1 MPWPCHLRLECW
13 VFRARSSVPCRVR
26 RLQLLK
32 QLLTVLVPRDQNR
45 GQQSQPKHIHQ
56 TETRP
61 PLSAFWRCWLF
72 RRIDKIIKANQP
84 LPNRSMNYFE
94 SEKRLNRR
102 SLSGQFRKDFL
113 CPIRQTSFLLTQ
125 TAMKH
130 GTPRG
135 QPRITVVQKTERVV
149 LRVCTSLIRSYSL
162 PAL

>member
-1 MPWPCHLRLECW
+1 MRDWSVGFSEQLIDAPT
-13 VFRARSSVPCRVR
+13 RSSVPCRVR

-61 PLSAFWRCWLF
+61 PLSAFWRRWLF

-113 CPIRQTSFLLTQ
+113 CPI
-125 TAMKH
+125 
-130 GTPRG
+130 
-135 QPRITVVQKTERVV
+135 
-149 LRVCTSLIRSYSL
+149 
-162 PAL
+162 PANFVFVDANGYETWYTTRPT